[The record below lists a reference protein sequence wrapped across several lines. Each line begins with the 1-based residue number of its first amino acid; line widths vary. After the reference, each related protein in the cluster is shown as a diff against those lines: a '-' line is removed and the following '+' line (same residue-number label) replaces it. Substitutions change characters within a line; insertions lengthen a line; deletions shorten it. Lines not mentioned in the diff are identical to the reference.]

1 MSLENR
7 DQKQPHLTRHQKRRL
22 HDQEQLERIGRR
34 EALKRFG
41 LWVAGTLVTVGGGV
55 ALWQLSSRG
64 NGSTDQP
71 GIVPMS
77 SETRRLYE
85 DYQRNETKLAQVL
98 ERTDVG
104 INWLRNNLTPRLE
117 AYPESDIA
125 SLLAPIDIYDA
136 NKANP
141 NRNKYLFL
149 KRDLETRG
157 DAALKTGIQTPLQD
171 IRHFLFQLLGD
182 VPLAAGFSPPD
193 KTVSLNKQFDP
204 NNLFDVL
211 VLYHELEHV
220 RQDTEVRKRLT
231 TAQSFDSYMRF
242 YTLGRGE
249 KPRIIGAWEQ
259 EAYLKE
265 IFILNALMDGR
276 VKTDAVRNSFDVNE
290 YLKALR
296 APAERRGSVELLLD
310 IAKTIYNSGSSL
322 TNLAPTYADTINNY
336 YRRDRGSDIYRL
348 NPEGKLELIP

>member
-1 MSLENR
+1 MTPEKR

-22 HDQEQLERIGRR
+22 HAQEELERIDRR
-34 EALKRFG
+34 EALKRLG
-41 LWVAGTLVTVGGGV
+41 LWLAGASVTVGGGLT
-55 ALWQLSSRG
+55 LWQVSSRG

-71 GIVPMS
+71 GIAPMS
-77 SETRRLYE
+77 SETRGLYG

-104 INWLRNNLTPRLE
+104 INWLRDNLTPRLE
-117 AYPESDIA
+117 AYSETDIA

-157 DAALKTGIQTPLQD
+157 DVALEAGIQTPLQD
-171 IRHFLFQLLGD
+171 VRHFLFQLLGD
-182 VPLAAGFSPPD
+182 LPLAAGFSPPD

-220 RQDTEVRKRLT
+220 RQDTEVRRRLT
-231 TAQSFDSYMRF
+231 TEQSFGSYMRF
-242 YTLGRGE
+242 YTLGRDE

-265 IFILNALMDGR
+265 IFVMNALMDGR
-276 VKTDAVRNSFDVNE
+276 VKTDAARNTFDVNE

-296 APAERRGSVELLLD
+296 APAERRASVELLLS

-322 TNLAPTYADTINNY
+322 TNFAPAYADTINNY